1 MLRSWVWNQNRVS
14 FGGRWLQNP
23 ATINNYGFSCKRH
36 MSFPWQELCCIISKA
51 FCLNF
56 TSFFA
61 IGGRQFKVTINDTI
75 VINRIDADTGER
87 IRIEKA
93 STKIWGVS
101 IHWNRTI
108 MKNICQYLP
117 LTIIIV
123 LILPFAQV
131 MRRICS
137 NKNVIPLHVTGP
149 HDWWWKFQC
158 HRNTITCVS
167 TLPLYVSFITLHKCT
182 CVTIVQMVQ
191 MLHVHVRK
199 GHNFY
204 TFIFTNTKLSVN
216 KIP

>member
-14 FGGRWLQNP
+14 FGGRWLHNP

-61 IGGRQFKVTINDTI
+61 TGGRQFKVTINDTI

-93 STKIWGVS
+93 SARIWGVS

-123 LILPFAQV
+123 LILSFAQV

-137 NKNVIPLHVTGP
+137 KKTVFPLHVTGP

-158 HRNTITCVS
+158 HWNAITCVS
-167 TLPLYVSFITLHKCT
+167 TLPLYISFITLHKCIR
-182 CVTIVQMVQ
+182 VTIVMDPNAS
-191 MLHVHVRK
+191 RACEK
-199 GHNFY
+199 RSY
-204 TFIFTNTKLSVN
+204 TFIFTNTKFSVN